1 LGEAWV
7 GVSAERG
14 EGLEELARAVGDAL
28 AGSSVGGSGRELSLR
43 HSLALQEAAEH
54 VREGRQGWGAGMPLE
69 LLAEELRAATAHLD
83 EITGRTTP
91 EDLLDQIFA
100 RFCLGK

>member
-1 LGEAWV
+1 
-7 GVSAERG
+7 
-14 EGLEELARAVGDAL
+14 
-28 AGSSVGGSGRELSLR
+28 
-43 HSLALQEAAEH
+43 
-54 VREGRQGWGAGMPLE
+54 MPLE